1 VTVANQ
7 RQHILSLLKP
17 AHPQPT
23 LRVILD
29 RSHVVWYLFVC
40 TPNQTVG
47 LGMRR
52 SGQGLGG
59 RIRIGKPTQYLFNNH
74 TKNSWS
80 GKTDNPSTKP
90 ARTTLQSTRLPL
102 QPYRSPDTRTPQY
115 RPSHALT
122 IPPFSS
128 RAHALPLSCSHTL
141 MLSYLLSRSLVI
153 SPTLMRVS
161 AVSPSHALRHVLT
174 LSAAR
179 PRSPA
184 LSVLHRI

>member
-47 LGMRR
+47 LGMP
-52 SGQGLGG
+52 GLVRDWG
-59 RIRIGKPTQYLFNNH
+59 RIKGKPTQYLFNNH

-80 GKTDNPSTKP
+80 GKT
-90 ARTTLQSTRLPL
+90 AHYTL
-102 QPYRSPDTRTPQY
+102 Y
-115 RPSHALT
+115 AT
-122 IPPFSS
+122 I
-128 RAHALPLSCSHTL
+128 A
-141 MLSYLLSRSLVI
+141 
-153 SPTLMRVS
+153 
-161 AVSPSHALRHVLT
+161 
-174 LSAAR
+174 
-179 PRSPA
+179 
-184 LSVLHRI
+184 